1 MKRTLLVAAIST
13 LAAGAAMAQSTVT
26 IYGRLNTSIERQKDY
41 AVLGESRS
49 VLANN
54 GSRLGFKG
62 LEDLGG
68 GLKAGFTL
76 EHRFNSDNGAATNPA
91 FWGGA
96 GESSVYLMS
105 DSFGMIKAGHYTSE
119 AYFATSDVTDLLN
132 HGTGTS
138 ADALYRYLGTDDNKV
153 SYRTPALGPVT
164 AEVGY
169 IFGEGINPKSYDL
182 AINATFGAFGIGLG
196 AEKVDDNIPA
206 NARSGDYQ
214 VGLRASYSASPITVT
229 GYVQRFKDDASGATS
244 NIGRVSAQYDIGA
257 IELHAA
263 FGMATKLEANGILLE
278 DKHRQYTVG
287 ANYNLSK
294 RTKVYAYYDRIT
306 NVAVPLPV
314 NSIGKPSAIAVG
326 IRHNF

>member
-26 IYGRLNTSIERQKDY
+26 IYGRLNTSAERQKYITDTT
-41 AVLGESRS
+41 GESTS

-62 LEDLGG
+62 EEDLGG

-76 EHRFNSDNGAATNPA
+76 EHRFNSDNGAATNAA

-96 GESSVYLMS
+96 GESSVNLS
-105 DSFGMIKAGHYTSE
+105 GGFGMVKAGHYTSE

-138 ADALYRYLGTDDNKV
+138 SDQLYKYLGTDNNKV

-164 AEVGY
+164 AELGY
-169 IFGEGINPKSYDL
+169 IFGESTVAAPANHSYDL
-182 AINATFGAFGIGLG
+182 AINYAAGPIGVGLG
-196 AEKVDDNIPA
+196 AEKVA
-206 NARSGDYQ
+206 SGPTAGGGDSQ
-214 VGLRASYSASPITVT
+214 VGVRVSYSASPITVT
-229 GYVQRFKDDASGATS
+229 GYVQRYKKDAADASKTIA
-244 NIGRVSAQYDIGA
+244 RVSAQYDIGA
-257 IELHAA
+257 IELHVAL
-263 FGMATKLEANGILLE
+263 GMATKLTDNVPAAPVLDEQKA
-278 DKHRQYTVG
+278 RQYTLGV
-287 ANYNLSK
+287 NYNLSK
-294 RTKVYAYYDRIT
+294 RTKVYTYYDK
-306 NVAVPLPV
+306 VAVSNTSV
-314 NSIGKPSAIAVG
+314 DPSAFAVG